1 MWRCTDPQV
10 GPGALAGER
19 HSEPDDRTPVHR
31 VIDCPDPGELAGF
44 YEKLLS
50 LSRQED
56 TGDFVVLQNAE
67 GAPVVAFQ
75 RVDDFRAPR
84 WTDSARPQQMHIDV
98 MVADLDTA
106 EPQVLALG
114 ATLLDGSDKP
124 IGYRVYE
131 DPVGHP
137 FCLITPEGA

>member
-1 MWRCTDPQV
+1 MIGRLHNV
-10 GPGALAGER
+10 
-19 HSEPDDRTPVHR
+19 
-31 VIDCPDPGELAGF
+31 VIDCPDPDELAGF
-44 YEKLLS
+44 YEELLS
-50 LSRQED
+50 LSRRAD
-56 TGDFVVLQNAE
+56 TGSFVVLDDAE
-67 GAPVVAFQ
+67 GAPVVLLQ

-98 MVADLDTA
+98 MVTNLDTA
-106 EPQVLALG
+106 EAQVLALG

-124 IGYRVYE
+124 IGYRVYQ

>member
-1 MWRCTDPQV
+1 MRVIGRLYTV
-10 GPGALAGER
+10 
-19 HSEPDDRTPVHR
+19 
-31 VIDCPDPGELAGF
+31 VIDCPDPGRLADF

-67 GAPVVAFQ
+67 GTPVVAFQ

-84 WTDSARPQQMHIDV
+84 WTEPAHPQQMHIDV
-98 MVADLDTA
+98 MVADLDVA
-106 EPQVLALG
+106 EEQVLALG